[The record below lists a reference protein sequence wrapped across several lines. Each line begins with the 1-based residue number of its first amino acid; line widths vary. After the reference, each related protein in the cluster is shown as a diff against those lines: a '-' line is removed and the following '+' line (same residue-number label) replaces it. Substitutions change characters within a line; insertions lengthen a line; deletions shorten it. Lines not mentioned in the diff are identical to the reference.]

1 MYPVLPSIFPADP
14 GSRYTEVLGDVGVDS
29 GCGFQLLWTQ
39 NELLFGLGALVKK
52 EALAGLCLPMASN
65 GTHPWVSDSMEPI
78 PAPRRRPLRGSAGA
92 EERVHPGKWE
102 HLVLTPGVPA

>member
-52 EALAGLCLPMASN
+52 EALAGRYGFLWNCTRGCLATWSL
-65 GTHPWVSDSMEPI
+65 S
-78 PAPRRRPLRGSAGA
+78 LY
-92 EERVHPGKWE
+92 PGGD
-102 HLVLTPGVPA
+102 P